1 VDVASSLIDGFVVAL
16 TPSNF
21 GWALA
26 GAIIGTAI
34 GVLPGLGAPATIAL
48 LLPVTYRMDSTSAI
62 ILLAGIFQ
70 GAMYGGSTTS
80 ILLRVPG
87 EASSMVT
94 CLDGYALAQQ
104 GRAGPALG
112 VAAISSFLAASASLL
127 AMSVIAVPLAGFALR
142 FGPPEYTALVLF
154 GLVAAVSLSH
164 GSVLKGLSMLALG
177 LVLST
182 VGIDPMFGQV
192 RFTLGAS
199 NLTDG
204 FDFVAAGMGLFG
216 ISEVLTG
223 LNGSSRAA
231 GYQGRLDDLMPS
243 LADWRRVRPAI
254 LRGTGLGF
262 LIGLLPG
269 GGAVMS
275 SFLAYAIEKN
285 VSTHP
290 ERFGTGVIEGIAA
303 PEAANN
309 AAATSSFIP
318 MLTLG
323 IPGNS
328 STAMIFVALLIH
340 GIQPGPLLVD
350 EHPGLFW
357 GVVASMYVANFVLLV
372 LNLPL
377 IWLWVRLLHIPYH
390 YLAVMVIVICSIGA
404 YTIRSAAFDVG
415 VMTAFGVLGFFL
427 RLGGF
432 PVAPLVLALI
442 LGPMLERSFV
452 QSLQTSAG
460 ALGIFVERPIAAAVL
475 TLTVGLALAP
485 AARRLA
491 MRRAEPAGRNARSP
505 EADRRA
511 E

>member
-1 VDVASSLIDGFVVAL
+1 MLLDGFVVAL
-16 TPSNF
+16 TPSNI
-21 GWALA
+21 GWVLM

-94 CLDGYALAQQ
+94 CLDGHALAQQ

-127 AMSVIAVPLAGFALR
+127 VMSVIAVPLAGFALR
-142 FGPPEYTALVLF
+142 FGPPEYTALVLLA
-154 GLVAAVSLSH
+154 LVAAVSLSH
-164 GSVLKGLSMLALG
+164 GSVLKGLFMLALG

-182 VGIDPMFGQV
+182 VGIDPIFGQV

-199 NLTDG
+199 HLTDG

-216 ISEVLTG
+216 ISEVLTT

-231 GYQGRLDDLMPS
+231 GYQGRLGDLMPS
-243 LADWRRVRPAI
+243 REDWRRARTAI

-262 LIGLLPG
+262 VIGLLPG

-275 SFLAYAIEKN
+275 SFLAYAIEKH

-290 ERFGTGVIEGIAA
+290 ERFGTGMIEGIAA

-309 AAATSSFIP
+309 AASTSSFIP
-318 MLTLG
+318 LLTLG

-328 STAMIFVALLIH
+328 SIAMIFVALLMH

-350 EHPGLFW
+350 EHPDLFW
-357 GVVASMYVANFVLLV
+357 GVVASMYVANLFLLV

-377 IWLWVRLLHIPYH
+377 IWLWVRLLQIPYH
-390 YLAVMVIVICSIGA
+390 YLAVMVIVICSVGA
-404 YTIRSAAFDVG
+404 YTIRNAAFDVG

-432 PVAPLVLALI
+432 PVAPLVLVLI

-460 ALGIFVERPIAAAVL
+460 GLGIFVERPIAAAVL

-491 MRRAEPAGRNARSP
+491 MRRAGVAGRNARSP

>member
-1 VDVASSLIDGFVVAL
+1 VDVASGLIDGFAVAL
-16 TPSNF
+16 TPSSI
-21 GWALA
+21 GWALT

-48 LLPVTYRMDSTSAI
+48 LLPVTYRMDSTPAI

-87 EASSMVT
+87 EAASMVT
-94 CLDGYALAQQ
+94 CFDGYALAQQ

-127 AMSVIAVPLAGFALR
+127 AMTVIAVPLAGFALR
-142 FGPPEYTALVLF
+142 FGPPEYTALLLL
-154 GLVAAVSLSH
+154 GLVAGVSLSD
-164 GSVLKGLSMLALG
+164 GSLLKGLLMLALG

-192 RFTLGAS
+192 RFTRGS
-199 NLTDG
+199 SHLTDG
-204 FDFVAAGMGLFG
+204 FDFVVAGMGLLG
-216 ISEVLTG
+216 ISEVLTTLKG
-223 LNGSSRAA
+223 PSRAA
-231 GYQGRLDDLMPS
+231 AYRGRLDGLLPS
-243 LADWRRVRPAI
+243 RADWRRARTAI

-262 LIGLLPG
+262 VIGLLPG

-275 SFLAYAIEKN
+275 SFLAYAVEKN

-290 ERFGTGVIEGIAA
+290 ERFGTGVIEGVAA

-318 MLTLG
+318 LLTLG

-328 STAMIFVALLIH
+328 SIAMIFVALLIH
-340 GIQPGPLLVD
+340 HIQPGPLLVD
-350 EHPGLFW
+350 EHPDLFW
-357 GVVASMYVANFVLLV
+357 GVIASMYVANLVLLV

-377 IWLWVRLLHIPYH
+377 IWLWVRLLRIPYH

-404 YTIRSAAFDVG
+404 YTIRNAAFDVG
-415 VMTAFGVLGFFL
+415 LMTAFGVLGFVL

-432 PVAPLVLALI
+432 PVAPLLLGLI

-460 ALGIFVERPIAAAVL
+460 AVGIFVERPIAAALL
-475 TLTVGLALAP
+475 TLTMGLALAP

-491 MRRAEPAGRNARSP
+491 IRRAGTAGRNARSP
-505 EADRRA
+505 EADR
-511 E
+511 